1 MTAKLHCFETNR
13 NSSEGQ
19 LFRGYNV
26 IFLIILSVKIY
37 HFAIKKIRQSR
48 MPISLWFSFAELE
61 DMKMKKKNETGDGE
75 SWKNNDFPICKTI
88 VRFALHR
95 QHPLFVSSFARSVVG
110 LSRLC
115 SATF

>member
-75 SWKNNDFPICKTI
+75 SWKHNGFPICKTI

-95 QHPLFVSSFARSVVG
+95 QH
-110 LSRLC
+110 
-115 SATF
+115 